1 MLRMTNRAQV
11 LQTLSFFNSYISYKH
26 LVMRSIW
33 KGSIGFGLVSIPVK
47 LYSAVQTSSLDFDM
61 LDSRDHSRIR
71 YQRVNEHTHKEV
83 PYDKIVK
90 GYKMGDDYVVM
101 DEQDFEDA
109 APEKSKVISIEAFV
123 NVDEV
128 NPMFYETSY
137 YTEPD
142 TKNNKAYA
150 LLLQALTKSKKAGL
164 ARFVLRST
172 ESLCIVHP
180 VNNVLVVTRIR
191 FGQQIRETD
200 DLNIATDVEISKKEM
215 DMGLALID
223 QYAEKFD
230 VSKFKD
236 EYNAQ
241 LLEIIKAKA
250 KGKRATVKKM
260 TPHKTSSTDLYDQL
274 MDSLKV
280 KKGA

>member
-1 MLRMTNRAQV
+1 
-11 LQTLSFFNSYISYKH
+11 
-26 LVMRSIW
+26 MRSIW
-33 KGSIGFGLVSIPVK
+33 KGSLGFGLVSIPIK
-47 LYSAVQTSSLDFDM
+47 LYSAVETSKLDFDM
-61 LDSRDHSRIR
+61 LDSRDHARIR
-71 YQRVNEHTHKEV
+71 YQRVNEHTKKEV

-90 GYKMGDDYVVM
+90 GYKINDDYVIV
-101 DEQDFEDA
+101 EAQDFEAA
-109 APEKSKVISIEAFV
+109 APEKSKVIEIESFV
-123 NVDEV
+123 DIEDV

-150 LLLQALTKSKKAGL
+150 LLIEALVKSKKAGL

-180 VNNVLVVTRIR
+180 VENVLVVTRIR
-191 FGQQIRETD
+191 FGQEIRNTE
-200 DLNIATDVEISKKEM
+200 DLKVGDKVTVSKKEL
-215 DMGLALID
+215 DMGLALIN

-236 EYNAQ
+236 EYDDE
-241 LLEIIKAKA
+241 LLKIIHAKA
-250 KGKRATVKKM
+250 KGKHATIKKLKPKKA
-260 TPHKTSSTDLYDQL
+260 TGDDLYDQL
-274 MDSLKV
+274 MQSLSA

>member
-1 MLRMTNRAQV
+1 
-11 LQTLSFFNSYISYKH
+11 
-26 LVMRSIW
+26 MRSIW

-47 LYSAVQTSSLDFDM
+47 LFSAVQTTSLDFDM

-90 GYKMGDDYVVM
+90 GYKLDDEYVIM
-101 DEQDFEDA
+101 DDQDFEEA
-109 APEKSKVISIEAFV
+109 APEKSKVIEIQSFV
-123 NVDEV
+123 DIAEV

-150 LLLQALTKSKKAGL
+150 LLLQALIKSKKAGL

-172 ESLCIVHP
+172 ESLCMVHP
-180 VNNVLVVTRIR
+180 VDNVLVVTRIR
-191 FGQQIRETD
+191 FGQQIRSTE
-200 DLNIATDVEISKKEM
+200 DLNIAKVEVNKKELEV
-215 DMGLALID
+215 GLALID
-223 QYAEKFD
+223 QYAEHFD

-236 EYNAQ
+236 EYNDQ
-241 LLEIIKAKA
+241 LLNIIKAKS
-250 KGKRATVKKM
+250 KGKRATVKKLK
-260 TPHKTSSTDLYDQL
+260 PRKTTGDDLYEQL
-274 MDSLKV
+274 MASLKT

>member
-1 MLRMTNRAQV
+1 
-11 LQTLSFFNSYISYKH
+11 
-26 LVMRSIW
+26 MRSIW
-33 KGSIGFGLVSIPVK
+33 KGSLGFGLVSSP
-47 LYSAVQTSSLDFDM
+47 LQLFSAVQTSSLYLDM

-90 GYKMGDDYVVM
+90 GYKINDDYVIVE
-101 DEQDFEDA
+101 DQDFEDA
-109 APEKSKVISIEAFV
+109 APEKSKVIEIESFV
-123 NVDEV
+123 DIDEV

-150 LLLQALTKSKKAGL
+150 LLVEALKKSKKAGL

-172 ESLCIVHP
+172 ESLCIVYP
-180 VNNVLVVTRIR
+180 VDNVLVVTRIR
-191 FGQQIRETD
+191 FGQQIRSTE
-200 DLNIATDVEISKKEM
+200 DLKLADNVTVSKKEL
-215 DMGLALID
+215 DMGLALIN

-230 VSKFKD
+230 VSKYKD
-236 EYNAQ
+236 EYHDE
-241 LLEIIKAKA
+241 LLKIIHAKA
-250 KGKRATVKKM
+250 KGKRATVKKL
-260 TPHKTSSTDLYDQL
+260 TPKKTKGDDLYDQL
-274 MDSLKV
+274 MQSLSA